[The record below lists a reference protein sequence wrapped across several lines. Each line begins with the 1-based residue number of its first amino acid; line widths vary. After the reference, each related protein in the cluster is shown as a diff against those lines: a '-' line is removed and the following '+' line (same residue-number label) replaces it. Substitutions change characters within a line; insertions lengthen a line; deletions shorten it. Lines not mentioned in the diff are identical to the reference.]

1 MNNKNKILMRIL
13 LVILTLTLISTLV
26 LSSVYARYVKKHNS
40 DANTARPAGIA
51 FEAKFDDYVNIEA
64 GYTIDDEPG
73 NPIGH
78 TEARRYYDFE
88 VKTCESEVALNV
100 TTKITFSEKTSARV
114 RQARKDRFAMENTAT
129 GEDKEY
135 GISCDYELM
144 LWNPD
149 TSKYELVVQRGKAV
163 DGSGFTIS
171 ETGLDS
177 STGVVTV
184 SATSMAAAKQNPDAT
199 TSGYAKYRLVIVIYN
214 NTLMSSSGNVS
225 NYFLD
230 SNAMTVNVSATQVD
244 PEFSGIIP

>member
-1 MNNKNKILMRIL
+1 MKNKNKILMRIL

-26 LSSVYARYVKKHNS
+26 LSSVYARYVKKYDNASNS
-40 DANTARPAGIA
+40 ARPAGLK

-88 VKTCESEVALNV
+88 VKSCESEVALNV
-100 TTKITFSEKTSARV
+100 TTKITFSEKTSVRV

-144 LWNPD
+144 LWNPE
-149 TSKYELVVQRGKAV
+149 TSKYELVVQRGNAINSK
-163 DGSGFTIS
+163 FTIS
-171 ETGLDS
+171 ETGLNS
-177 STGVVTV
+177 STGNVT
-184 SATSMAAAKQNPDAT
+184 ATITSTTPAKQNPDAT

-214 NTLMSSSGNVS
+214 NTMMSTSGNVS

-244 PEFSGIIP
+244 PGFSGIIP